1 MAKKEVDPS
10 QVVDVVEKMK
20 ENGLVDNLGLFIEAV
35 LQHSSVDYCEKL
47 GPVLIERCGEDAI
60 NRKEMFGLIR
70 KKVLFYQI
78 FVVHCLLY
86 VILISGDGNGQ
97 GERWR
102 GDT

>member
-10 QVVDVVEKMK
+10 QVVDVMEKMK

-70 KKVLFYQI
+70 KKVF
-78 FVVHCLLY
+78 
-86 VILISGDGNGQ
+86 ISSDFFTP
-97 GERWR
+97 E
-102 GDT
+102 TC